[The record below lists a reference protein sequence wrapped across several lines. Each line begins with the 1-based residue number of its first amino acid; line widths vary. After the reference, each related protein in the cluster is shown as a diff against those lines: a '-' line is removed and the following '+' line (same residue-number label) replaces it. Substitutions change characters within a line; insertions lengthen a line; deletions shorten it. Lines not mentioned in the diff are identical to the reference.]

1 MITNT
6 EAETTCDG
14 LDVLV
19 NGNVQ
24 PTITGRDDDGIAIEG
39 ISVSDV
45 FVYVAVLG
53 NNLVR
58 PDTYS
63 FDHTTSIPISWRA
76 TLFEALIDEFMR
88 RAERRQDV

>member
-6 EAETTCDG
+6 EAETNCDG

-19 NGNVQ
+19 SGVVE
-24 PTITGRDDDGIAIEG
+24 PTVTGWDDDGSAIEG
-39 ISVSDV
+39 ISVSNV
-45 FVYVAVLG
+45 LVYVAVLG

-58 PDTYS
+58 PDAYC
-63 FDHTTSIPISWRA
+63 FDHTTSIPISWKA
-76 TLFEALIDEFMR
+76 SLFEALIGEFMR